1 MQLLGRHGKVLFPY
15 QFARYKHTIHG
26 RVTLIFIR
34 QVLAMVADSSQSTL
48 DSVSTPS
55 FKQALL
61 NRRMLICI
69 FTGFTSGLPL
79 YLLIQLVHQ
88 LN

>member
-1 MQLLGRHGKVLFPY
+1 
-15 QFARYKHTIHG
+15 
-26 RVTLIFIR
+26 
-34 QVLAMVADSSQSTL
+34 MVADSSQSTL

-79 YLLIQLVHQ
+79 YLLIQLVPAWLRVEGVGPVSYTH
-88 LN
+88 LTLPTKRIV